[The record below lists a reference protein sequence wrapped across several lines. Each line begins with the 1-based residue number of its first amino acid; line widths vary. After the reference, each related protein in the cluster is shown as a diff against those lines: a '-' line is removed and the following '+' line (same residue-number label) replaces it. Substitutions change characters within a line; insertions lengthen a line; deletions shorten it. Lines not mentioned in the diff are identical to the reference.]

1 MAADRNENGYEIT
14 SSNYFREISRDLK
27 EHIEPATRQA
37 LCAARANLGWEAF
50 EFLLGEAN
58 LEKAGLPTH
67 MRFKGHVTRAV
78 DGTSF
83 FTPRTEELLMY
94 FSPRN
99 TRAEEE
105 ETHYPYGLLVAAVN
119 VFTGQPVAGVVT
131 DYKASERDGLRTLI
145 TKFSEGDLTL
155 LDRGLGGIEIYLD
168 FLDHKQFFVHRIKTS
183 GDTLPDYVRAFLDSG
198 KRDALVELTIWDR
211 LAKQER
217 KTFIRLIRGPKDNE
231 GKPIAFATNLLDKQM
246 YSRADLL
253 ALYRKRWGAETLYD
267 RVKNLLQL
275 EKFHARSYNGIMQEI
290 FANFVVLAL
299 AAMLSAAVIDQQKLD
314 PKIEVPSFKNA
325 TEVVRAHLSAI
336 VDHRIRGLTP
346 KKLVEAM
353 LREVARIKH
362 RKQPGR
368 SYPRVSRQPI
378 QSWNLKKSAKI
389 RNFEEQKSALC

>member
-1 MAADRNENGYEIT
+1 
-14 SSNYFREISRDLK
+14 
-27 EHIEPATRQA
+27 
-37 LCAARANLGWEAF
+37 
-50 EFLLGEAN
+50 
-58 LEKAGLPTH
+58 

-83 FTPRTEELLMY
+83 FTPRTDDLLIY

-99 TRAEEE
+99 TRAEEG

-119 VFTGQPVAGVVT
+119 VFTGQPVAGVVA
-131 DYKASERDGLRTLI
+131 DYKASERAGLRTLI
-145 TKFSEGDLTL
+145 TRFSEGDLTL

-168 FLDHKQFFVHRIKTS
+168 FQDHKQFFVHRIKTS

-198 KRDALVELTIWDR
+198 KRDALVELTIWDSM
-211 LAKQER
+211 AKQER

-231 GKPIAFATNLLDKQM
+231 GKTIAFATNLLDKQA
-246 YSRADLL
+246 YSRSDLL

-290 FANFVVLAL
+290 FANLVVLAL
-299 AAMLSAAVIDQQKLD
+299 AAMLSAAVIDQEKLD
-314 PKIEVPSFKNA
+314 PKVELPSFKNA

-336 VDHRIRGLTP
+336 IDHRIRGLAP

-362 RKQPGR
+362 KKQPGR

-378 QSWNLKKSAKI
+378 KSWNLKKSAKI
-389 RNFEEQKSALC
+389 RNFEEQKNALC